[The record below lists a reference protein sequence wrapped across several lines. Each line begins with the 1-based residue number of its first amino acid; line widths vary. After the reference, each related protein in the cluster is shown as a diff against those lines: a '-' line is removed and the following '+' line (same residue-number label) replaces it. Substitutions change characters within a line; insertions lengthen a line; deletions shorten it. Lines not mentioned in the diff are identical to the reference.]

1 MYNTLSAKMQQ
12 FEIKR
17 VAAAGGSWNSSGED
31 TSNSNEDNS
40 FFKVKIHINTHCR
53 NIVSSRYYTGFM
65 TLLTVFVLFADD
77 VRLTYFSISS
87 DEAFFVAFFVSFTI
101 FLLEIILYCIVE
113 KSYFVPYPSFY
124 FWLDLLAAFSI
135 WLDIP
140 WLWNPMDELKA
151 QSLKSDALMA
161 GKASRVGTR
170 AAKIVRILRLLR
182 MIRVA
187 KFLSYEQRSSILHRS
202 VVHDSGDN
210 RNNGSTSPERVRSN
224 QFSPVSDENA
234 EPTNSAEPSIVS
246 QKMTRLTNSR
256 VILIVLVCIFVFPFF
271 DTDFES
277 TDSYKG
283 EVYGLMEL
291 HRLPQDRNASG
302 NIPRD
307 FFKARVQHYIRET
320 GHILYLEICP
330 KSCKTLWNPL
340 TINKW
345 LENIQFQEG
354 NVDVLPYNVD
364 TNSQTGWAPSKQVS
378 LSPNNLLKKYRK
390 GIEVV
395 IITVI
400 GCYDNGGIVTVD
412 ENGYNEACKSTV
424 YINVKDASVQS
435 AINNSMKTLF
445 VMFLL
450 LGSSIVFVWDAE
462 FMVVEPLE
470 RMYTLVRRLAENP
483 LGSLNNISTSY
494 ANSTS
499 DEFET
504 VILEKTLTKIG
515 SLLQVGFGHAG
526 ANIIAKSMG
535 RGKLKTLEPG
545 KKVTC
550 VFVYAQIDNYT
561 EIMASLGE
569 SAIQYINLVA
579 SIVHRSVHVYYGA
592 ANKNTGS
599 SFLLAW
605 RIGDGDV
612 VQTEVESPKLKETE
626 TKTEQSDCK
635 EDQARQNEAETG
647 GGGDLMYSTQ
657 LIEKKSKINLAHRST
672 RLLAVKAQKL
682 KGGGKRSR
690 KISSLELIES
700 ALAAIL
706 QIRTRLCL
714 ANKDGQF
721 VQYVHNPALVAA
733 LGGPCSVKV
742 RFGMHIGWAIEGAVG
757 SKHKIDASYLS
768 PNVNLAARLANAAP
782 KYGTDLLLSGPVVD
796 VLSKDA
802 RKMCRKIDRVT
813 VKGSTMPVDLY
824 VFDLYDKSPEN
835 FLEARYDAKGRQQA
849 IDFSLNND
857 LINIYLNRPKKF
869 LKEFHNGVEYYLEGV
884 WDAAYE
890 CFKAAVSEVSQDGP
904 TVALMNI
911 IEMHNFTK
919 PNGWDGCRKLVT
931 K

>member
-1 MYNTLSAKMQQ
+1 MQQ
-12 FEIKR
+12 FEISH
-17 VAAAGGSWNSSGED
+17 VTAAGSSLNSSRED
-31 TSNSNEDNS
+31 ASKHNNES
-40 FFKVKIHINTHCR
+40 QSCFEKIKEYIRACCR
-53 NIVSSRYYTGFM
+53 NIFSSRYYTGFM

-77 VRLTYFSISS
+77 IRLAYFQISS
-87 DEAFFVAFFVSFTI
+87 DEVFFAAFFVSFII

-140 WLWNPMDELKA
+140 WLWNPMDEMKS

-170 AAKIVRILRLLR
+170 AAKIVRVLRLLR

-202 VVHDSGDN
+202 VIHNSGGT
-210 RNNGSTSPERVRSN
+210 RNNGSTTPERVRTN
-224 QFSPVSDENA
+224 QFSPVNDDN
-234 EPTNSAEPSIVS
+234 PQLTNNAEPSIVS
-246 QKMTRLTNSR
+246 QRMTKLTNSR

-277 TDSYKG
+277 MESYKG

-291 HRLPQDRNASG
+291 HRLPQDRNFTG
-302 NIPRD
+302 NIPKSL
-307 FFKARVQHYIRET
+307 FKARVQQYIRET
-320 GHILYLEICP
+320 GRILYLEICP
-330 KSCKTLWNPL
+330 KSCKTTWSSLA
-340 TINKW
+340 INNW
-345 LENIQFQEG
+345 LENIQFQQG
-354 NVDVLPYNVD
+354 NLAELPYNVEA
-364 TNSQTGWAPSKQVS
+364 NPQTGWAPSKEVT
-378 LSPNNLLKKYRK
+378 LSPDDLLKKYRK

-400 GCYDNGGIVTVD
+400 GCYDNGGIVIID
-412 ENGYNEACKSTV
+412 EDSSNDACESTV
-424 YINVKDASVQS
+424 YINVKEASVKS

-483 LGSLNNISTSY
+483 LGSLNNVSTGY

-526 ANIIAKSMG
+526 ANIIAKNMG
-535 RGKLKTLEPG
+535 RGELKTLEPG

-579 SIVHRSVHVYYGA
+579 NIVHRSVHVYYGA

-605 RIGDGDV
+605 RISDGEII
-612 VQTEVESPKLKETE
+612 QTEVDSPTLKETE
-626 TKTEQSDCK
+626 TNISAKKEQFDCR
-635 EDQARQNEAETG
+635 ERQVGQNETDSRGKSE
-647 GGGDLMYSTQ
+647 LVYSAQ
-657 LIEKKSKINLAHRST
+657 KASKKSKINLQHRST

-682 KGGGKRSR
+682 KGGGKISR

-706 QIRTRLCL
+706 QIRVRLRQ
-714 ANKDGQF
+714 ANTDGQF

-733 LGGPCSVKV
+733 LGKPCVVKL

-824 VFDLYDKSPEN
+824 VFDLYNKSPEN

-857 LINIYLNRPKKF
+857 LINVYLQRPQKF
-869 LKEFHNGVEYYLEGV
+869 LKEFHDGVEYYLNGV
-884 WDAAYE
+884 WGDAYE
-890 CFKAAVSEVSQDGP
+890 CLKAALSEVAQDGP
-904 TVALMNI
+904 TVALMNT
-911 IEMHNFTK
+911 IEMHNFVS
-919 PNGWDGCRKLVT
+919 PNDWDGYRKLVS

>member
-1 MYNTLSAKMQQ
+1 MD
-12 FEIKR
+12 EIK
-17 VAAAGGSWNSSGED
+17 V
-31 TSNSNEDNS
+31 
-40 FFKVKIHINTHCR
+40 
-53 NIVSSRYYTGFM
+53 
-65 TLLTVFVLFADD
+65 
-77 VRLTYFSISS
+77 
-87 DEAFFVAFFVSFTI
+87 
-101 FLLEIILYCIVE
+101 
-113 KSYFVPYPSFY
+113 
-124 FWLDLLAAFSI
+124 
-135 WLDIP
+135 
-140 WLWNPMDELKA
+140 

-187 KFLSYEQRSSILHRS
+187 KFLSYEHRSSILRRS
-202 VVHDSGDN
+202 VIQDLGDN

-224 QFSPVSDENA
+224 QFSPVSDDNP
-234 EPTNSAEPSIVS
+234 EPKNSAEPSIVS
-246 QKMTRLTNSR
+246 QRMTKLTNSR
-256 VILIVLVCIFVFPFF
+256 VILIVLVCIVVFPFF
-271 DTDFES
+271 DTNFDS

-283 EVYGLMEL
+283 EVYGLIEL
-291 HRLPQDRNASG
+291 HRLPQDRNSSG
-302 NIPRD
+302 NIPRNL
-307 FFKARVQHYIRET
+307 FKARVEQYIRET

-330 KSCKTLWNPL
+330 KSCKTQWKPSI
-340 TINKW
+340 TNKW

-354 NVDVLPYNVD
+354 NVDELPYNVD
-364 TNSQTGWAPSKQVS
+364 VNPQTGWAPSKQVS
-378 LSPNNLLKKYRK
+378 LSPSNLLKKYRR

-400 GCYDNGGIVTVD
+400 GCYDNGGIVIID
-412 ENGYNEACKSTV
+412 ENGNNEACKSTV
-424 YINVKDASVQS
+424 YINVKDASVKS

-483 LGSLNNISTSY
+483 LGSLNNVSTSY

-526 ANIIAKSMG
+526 ANIIAKNMG
-535 RGKLKTLEPG
+535 RGELKTLEPG

-605 RIGDGDV
+605 RIGDGDI
-612 VQTEVESPKLKETE
+612 VQTELESPKVKEAE
-626 TKTEQSDCK
+626 TKTEQFDCK
-635 EDQARQNEAETG
+635 EDLPKQNEADTG
-647 GGGDLMYSTQ
+647 GGGELMYSKQ
-657 LIEKKSKINLAHRST
+657 SIQKKSRST
-672 RLLAVKAQKL
+672 KLLAVKAQTL
-682 KGGGKRSR
+682 KGGGKISR
-690 KISSLELIES
+690 KVSSLELIES

-706 QIRTRLCL
+706 QIRVRLCL

-733 LGGPCSVKV
+733 LGGPCIVKV

-824 VFDLYDKSPEN
+824 VFDLYDKSPEI

-857 LINIYLNRPKKF
+857 LKNIYLNRPKKF
-869 LKEFHNGVEYYLEGV
+869 LKEFHSGVEYYLEGV

-890 CFKAAVSEVSQDGP
+890 CFKAALSEVPQDGP
-904 TVALMNI
+904 TEALMNI
-911 IEMHNFTK
+911 IEMHNFTR
-919 PNGWDGCRKLVT
+919 PNDWDGCRKLVS